1 MRNVIVTI
9 FIILLTFAQHGNLLA
24 DEEFITIS
32 GSVENKSSGSNS
44 SKEYS
49 IKLFKI
55 EDISGE
61 IIEISK
67 TKTVKSQFF
76 LTNVSVNTDDQLF
89 LVTENEGLSVITDLI
104 ATEKW
109 DDLIITIYDRET
121 SLENITFT
129 EYSLMIPQ
137 INLHENKISVLGLI
151 TMTNIGDK
159 TFQADISNPNLTG
172 FDLLRFSL
180 PEGYSELNVD
190 SDLPSGTVMEIP
202 TGFALSNPVPPGTY
216 QIIFSYTSILD
227 NSSFSFK
234 LKFPFGAD
242 KVRILMNAPS
252 GAIKGNGLSSV
263 EKIKIDQDYYTIS
276 EGTNYEKGSFIDLNL
291 SSFPKTQGVNS
302 IFLFFETNL
311 YKIILITVIS
321 LALFLLIIYSIFANF
336 KNKNKQDSS
345 KEKERL
351 ILKIKRLNE
360 SFKSG
365 KIREEEYQILEQ
377 GFKEKLTRL

>member
-9 FIILLTFAQHGNLLA
+9 FIIFLTFAQHGNLLA

-121 SLENITFT
+121 SLENIAK
-129 EYSLMIPQ
+129 
-137 INLHENKISVLGLI
+137 NLAKI
-151 TMTNIGDK
+151 
-159 TFQADISNPNLTG
+159 FH
-172 FDLLRFSL
+172 
-180 PEGYSELNVD
+180 Y
-190 SDLPSGTVMEIP
+190 
-202 TGFALSNPVPPGTY
+202 
-216 QIIFSYTSILD
+216 IF
-227 NSSFSFK
+227 
-234 LKFPFGAD
+234 
-242 KVRILMNAPS
+242 
-252 GAIKGNGLSSV
+252 
-263 EKIKIDQDYYTIS
+263 
-276 EGTNYEKGSFIDLNL
+276 
-291 SSFPKTQGVNS
+291 
-302 IFLFFETNL
+302 
-311 YKIILITVIS
+311 
-321 LALFLLIIYSIFANF
+321 
-336 KNKNKQDSS
+336 
-345 KEKERL
+345 
-351 ILKIKRLNE
+351 
-360 SFKSG
+360 
-365 KIREEEYQILEQ
+365 
-377 GFKEKLTRL
+377 